1 MAKQSLNLGTVAN
14 DGTGTTLR
22 AGGDVINDNF
32 NEIYNAIGD
41 GSTLFSGNFL
51 TDTSTQTVTNK
62 TFNGPDNTFTNI
74 ANSSLAN
81 SSITIRDDSSS
92 TDAISLGE
100 TLVVNGGTGLTSSIS
115 SNTLTLDIDSTV
127 ATLSGTQTLTNKTL
141 TTPVI
146 ASLQQA
152 SGSNTLTMPAATD
165 TLVGKATTDTLTN
178 KTIDLTDNTLS
189 GTLAEFNTALSDET
203 FVALTNTQT
212 LENKTITASQNTI
225 SGLTN
230 SNLSGSAAISN
241 ANLANS
247 SITMIDDSSTTDV
260 VSLGENFRFTG
271 GTGITSVLGS
281 NAVTFNIDSTV
292 ATLTGS
298 QELTNKTINASSN
311 TISNIT
317 NSMLSGSAAISNG
330 NIANPNVTIG
340 DDTIALGG
348 TQTTITNLSLDGA
361 TGTINM
367 TSSGNKIRFNFAAA
381 DAAALGT
388 AVDPSTYEGMFAY
401 NTTENRAY
409 VADAGG
415 WVKLL
420 DENTSITQIS
430 GVFTTGIADN
440 YMLKWDSGQAR
451 FESVPQ
457 PIQSAAE
464 FDVTNSGSSAYLFN
478 SHYSGNN
485 PTIYLIGGHTYA
497 FNLAVSGHPFHI
509 QTSSG
514 AYASGNAYSTGM
526 THIADDGTISTGAS
540 ALLKETGILYW
551 KVPASISGNYYYVC
565 QYHSSMAGTISIID
579 VTSL

>member
-317 NSMLSGSAAISNG
+317 NAMLSGSAAISNA

-388 AVDPSTYEGMFAY
+388 AVDPNTYEGMFAY

-409 VADAGG
+409 VADTGG

-464 FDVTNSGSSAYLFN
+464 FDVTNSGSGYYLFN

-497 FNLAVSGHPFHI
+497 FNLNVSGHPFHI
-509 QTSSG
+509 QTVSG
-514 AYASGNAYSTGM
+514 AYSSGNAYSTGM
-526 THIADDGTISTGAS
+526 THIADDGTVSTGS
-540 ALLKETGILYW
+540 NALLKEDGILYW
-551 KVPASISGNYYYVC
+551 KVPASISGNYYYAC
-565 QYHSSMAGTISIID
+565 QYHSSMAGTITIKD
-579 VTSL
+579 VTSI

>member
-1 MAKQSLNLGTVAN
+1 MAKQTINIGTVAN

-22 AGGDVINDNF
+22 AGGDLINDNF
-32 NEIYNAIGD
+32 NEIYNAIGN
-41 GSTLFSGNFL
+41 GTTLFSGNFL
-51 TDTSTQTVTNK
+51 TDVSTQTVTNK

-74 ANSSLAN
+74 ANSSLSN

-367 TSSGNKIRFNFAAA
+367 TSSGNKLRFNFAAA

-509 QTSSG
+509 QTTSG
-514 AYASGNAYSTGM
+514 AYSSGNAYSTGM
-526 THIADDGTISTGAS
+526 THIADDGTVSTGS
-540 ALLKETGILYW
+540 NALLKEDGILYW

-565 QYHSSMAGTISIID
+565 QYHSAMAGTISIID
-579 VTSL
+579 VTTL